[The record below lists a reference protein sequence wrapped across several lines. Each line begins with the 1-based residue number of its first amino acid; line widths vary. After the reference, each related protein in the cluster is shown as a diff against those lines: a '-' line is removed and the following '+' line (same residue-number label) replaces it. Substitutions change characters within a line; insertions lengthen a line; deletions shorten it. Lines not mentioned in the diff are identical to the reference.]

1 MPQTAQE
8 NVSYAGPERRRH
20 RMFVTR
26 NTEYH
31 VRDGVCVAVRD
42 LRSDTWLDAH
52 LALHRRVTG
61 GVRILANGTAIP
73 SCEAPRI
80 GEALYF
86 GEDGRELI
94 TSQLCE
100 VERPSKAIVRTYQAH
115 S

>member
-1 MPQTAQE
+1 MQTAAHSD
-8 NVSYAGPERRRH
+8 SYAGPDRRRH

-31 VRDGVCVAVRD
+31 CRDGVCVAVRD
-42 LRSDTWLDAH
+42 RRNDVWLDSH

-61 GVRILANGTAIP
+61 GVRILSNGTAVP

-100 VERPSKAIVRTYQAH
+100 VERPSKGVVKAYPRNV
-115 S
+115 